1 MDNPRLS
8 RHRSPFLWANRWK
21 MENRFLGGRRKRKRK
36 SEREWEREREGR
48 REERTSAPWIT
59 MRLSR
64 LLHRHNYDSI
74 PIADS
79 SYSGLIFKSLYHFLL
94 LLSVSRWMS
103 SLLLRDPCCSIQFS
117 FWKWKKEERF
127 IYLYSFFLLEFNFFS
142 FVCLLPLHFLFLIHS
157 SS

>member
-36 SEREWEREREGR
+36 SEREWERGG

-94 LLSVSRWMS
+94 LLSLSRWMS
-103 SLLLRDPCCSIQFS
+103 SLFTGPVLLDSIFILEV
-117 FWKWKKEERF
+117 KKKKNVLF
-127 IYLYSFFLLEFNFFS
+127 IYILFS
-142 FVCLLPLHFLFLIHS
+142 YWNSIPFFVCLLPLHFLFLIHS